1 MLTVKNLKVKIED
14 KNILN
19 GVNLSVGEGEV
30 CALMGKN
37 GSGKST
43 LAQVLVGNPLYTVS
57 SGSVKVSKK
66 DLLKL
71 SPEERA
77 QAGLFLSFQ
86 HPVEI
91 EGVNLASYLRLIYN
105 KKHGTKLSPVKFR
118 KLLKEKTEILE
129 IDDGLLARGLNEG
142 FSGGEKKKLEMVQM
156 LLLEPKVAILDE
168 VDSGLD
174 VDSMKTISKAI
185 NYLHEKTNTS
195 VLLITHYN
203 RILNYITP
211 DKVFVMSEGKI
222 TREGGPELAKN
233 IESKGYSSSD
243 ANSSAK

>member
-1 MLTVKNLKVKIED
+1 MLVVKNLKVKIED

-19 GVNLSVGEGEV
+19 GVDLSVGKGEI

-57 SGSVKVSKK
+57 GGLAKLSKK
-66 DLLKL
+66 DLLEL

-91 EGVNLASYLRLIYN
+91 GGVNLASYLRLIYN

-129 IDDGLLARGLNEG
+129 IDGGLLSRGLNEG

-156 LLLEPKVAILDE
+156 LLLEPKMVILDE

-185 NYLHEKTNTS
+185 N
-195 VLLITHYN
+195 
-203 RILNYITP
+203 
-211 DKVFVMSEGKI
+211 
-222 TREGGPELAKN
+222 
-233 IESKGYSSSD
+233 
-243 ANSSAK
+243 